1 MSILHR
7 IRWGRVGAA
16 GVAIILVTM
25 GLGSSEESPPLTSHS
40 VDIIT
45 HDAEVAKPDS
55 TLLANRPWID
65 HMPHNERDMV
75 TQLVFLDKDGKK
87 MGAMLRASRW
97 RQLAELFKWE
107 PRKTGVTVHFPQ
119 LDKKVPV
126 NTRTWACKAPKGFDL
141 CMEISIL
148 GKGLRLYSNKR
159 WKLDEPDT
167 YIEDTQGYLLF
178 DPEAINESLDDEMVF
193 EELSAQ

>member
-65 HMPHNERDMV
+65 HMPRNERDMV